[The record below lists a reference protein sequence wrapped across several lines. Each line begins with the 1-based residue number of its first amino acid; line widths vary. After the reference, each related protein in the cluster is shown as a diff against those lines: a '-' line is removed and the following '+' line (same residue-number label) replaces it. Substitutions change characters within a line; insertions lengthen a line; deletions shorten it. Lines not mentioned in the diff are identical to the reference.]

1 MNPSSQ
7 QMDDKRLV
15 KDELVGLP
23 VTILECTD
31 PSWVGRNGVI
41 VDETKN
47 TLLIDINQTKK
58 RIAKSTATFAI
69 TYHGTKTI
77 VAGTRLAY
85 RPEDRTKKAR

>member
-1 MNPSSQ
+1 MNHTSQ
-7 QMDDKRLV
+7 RMDDTRLV

-23 VTILECTD
+23 VTILNCTD
-31 PSWVGRNGVI
+31 PTWVGRSGVI

-47 TLLIDINQTKK
+47 TLIIDINNTKK
-58 RIAKSTATFAI
+58 RIAKNTATFAI